1 VIEWGRGYVARIQRA
16 DQQEKAILELRRAH
30 QEEAFPGFAD
40 LILSLSQVSTFP
52 PSWIAVLR
60 ASLGRPACWSRLS

>member
-16 DQQEKAILELRRAH
+16 DQQEKAILELRRAY
-30 QEEAFPGFAD
+30 QEKAFPGFAD
-40 LILSLSQVSTFP
+40 LILSLSQVPTLP